1 MPDLSDRV
9 ARVRT
14 FNRFYTRLLGVLDER
29 MLHSDFS
36 LSEVRVLYE
45 LGHRPPTSAAE
56 IAKDLG
62 LDAGYLSRI
71 LRRFDGLGYVER
83 AISPSDARQSL
94 VSLTSAGRSSLD
106 ILEQRS
112 QEEIAA
118 RLCSLANSAQQRL
131 VEAMGAIETLL
142 GETLLGWTAAPR
154 EPYLL
159 RPPRAGDLG
168 WIVERHG
175 ALYAAEYVFDETF
188 EALVA
193 EIVAQFV
200 REFDP
205 KRERCWIA
213 ERQGE
218 RVGCAMVV
226 QASPTTAKLRL
237 LLVDPTARGLGI
249 GQRLVTEC
257 VAFARERGYA
267 KITLWT
273 HDILLAARRLYAAA
287 GFRCVMQEPQK
298 NFGREMVTE
307 TWDLE
312 FDPPA
317 SAARR

>member
-1 MPDLSDRV
+1 MPDHSDRV

-29 MLHSDFS
+29 MLNSDFA
-36 LSEVRVLYE
+36 LSEARVLYE
-45 LGHRPPTSAAE
+45 LGHGPATPAAE

-71 LRRFDGLGYVER
+71 LRRFDGLGYLER
-83 AISPSDARQSL
+83 ATSPSDARQSL
-94 VSLTSAGRSSLD
+94 LSLTAVGRAALD

-112 QEEIAA
+112 QEEIAG
-118 RLCSLANSAQQRL
+118 RLRPLADSAQRRL
-131 VEAMGAIETLL
+131 VAAMDTIETML
-142 GETLLGWTAAPR
+142 GRATEPR

-175 ALYAAEYVFDETF
+175 ALYAAEYGFDETF

-193 EIVAQFV
+193 EIAARFL
-200 REFDP
+200 REFNP

-218 RVGCAMVV
+218 RVGSAMVV

-237 LLVDPTARGLGI
+237 VFVEPSARGLGI
-249 GQRLVTEC
+249 GRRLVTES
-257 VAFARERGYA
+257 VAFAQERGYA
-267 KITLWT
+267 KMTLWT
-273 HDILLAARRLYAAA
+273 HDILLAARHLYAAA
-287 GFRCVMQEPQK
+287 GFRCVAREPQK
-298 NFGREMVTE
+298 SFGREVTTE
-307 TWDLE
+307 TWDL
-312 FDPPA
+312 DLVSPA
-317 SAARR
+317 SAARP